1 GFVDAT
7 PEDYLQIIKDSVTKS
22 KYTNKAGNAATGTV
36 AITAALPAASNDGE
50 LQITVGTNSP
60 AKTTLDTAVT
70 TALDGTVVKFDFTK
84 PIITLDTT

>member
-1 GFVDAT
+1 DKVKLQKYDTAAQPSAGFVDAT

-50 LQITVGTNSP
+50 LQITVGT
-60 AKTTLDTAVT
+60 
-70 TALDGTVVKFDFTK
+70 
-84 PIITLDTT
+84 